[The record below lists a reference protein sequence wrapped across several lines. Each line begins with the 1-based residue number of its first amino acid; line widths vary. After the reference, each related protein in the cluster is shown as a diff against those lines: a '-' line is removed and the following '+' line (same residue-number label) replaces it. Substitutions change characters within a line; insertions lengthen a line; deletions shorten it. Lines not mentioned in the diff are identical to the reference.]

1 MKCHLTYAQ
10 GKGDPECSQ
19 KPTGWTALK
28 YHDLE
33 DFKVPSM
40 LCVIHTESKWT

>member
-1 MKCHLTYAQ
+1 MHKVKVTLNVLRTIQGGQHLNT
-10 GKGDPECSQ
+10 
-19 KPTGWTALK
+19 T
-28 YHDLE
+28 E